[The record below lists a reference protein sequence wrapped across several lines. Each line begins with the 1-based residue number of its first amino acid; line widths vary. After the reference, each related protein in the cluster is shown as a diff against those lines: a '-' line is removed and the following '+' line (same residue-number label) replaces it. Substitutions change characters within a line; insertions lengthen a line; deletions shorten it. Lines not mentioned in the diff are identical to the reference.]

1 MIVHYKNQLRYEKE
15 KYKFSSN
22 ESLVS
27 ALEYNFLTFENDSL
41 IKMKK
46 QRHSVTI
53 AVTTIT
59 LLSIRTWT
67 IASSTL
73 PVITPTEGSGGN
85 GMHQLL

>member
-15 KYKFSSN
+15 NYEFGSN

-27 ALEYNFLTFENDSL
+27 ALEYDLLVSKNNSL
-41 IKMKK
+41 IKVKK

-53 AVTTIT
+53 AVTTVS
-59 LLSIRTWT
+59 LLYVHTWT

-73 PVITPTEGSGGN
+73 PVKMPTEGSGGN
-85 GMHQLL
+85 GTHQLL